1 MGEREPATPTE
12 EPTMLAAYIAVTVV
26 AAIANACAA
35 VLSFTHHKSVVETV
49 ERLRVPV
56 SWMVPLGFLLAAG
69 SLGLVAGFA
78 IPALGTAAAC
88 GLVLYFLFAA
98 GAHIRARDT
107 RLLAWIN
114 WAAFFTLA
122 VAALVMGLAYHGP

>member
-1 MGEREPATPTE
+1 
-12 EPTMLAAYIAVTVV
+12 MLAAYITVTVV
-26 AAIANACAA
+26 AVIANAYAA

-49 ERLRVPV
+49 EWLRVPV

-78 IPALGTAAAC
+78 IPALGTAAAG

-107 RLLAWIN
+107 RLLAWVN
-114 WAAFFTLA
+114 WAAFFSLA
-122 VAALVMGLAYHGP
+122 VAALVVGLAYHGPW

>member
-1 MGEREPATPTE
+1 
-12 EPTMLAAYIAVTVV
+12 MLAAYVAVTVV
-26 AAIANACAA
+26 AAIANASAA

-69 SLGLVAGFA
+69 SLGLLAGFA

-107 RLLAWIN
+107 RLLAWVN

-122 VAALVMGLAYHGP
+122 VAALVVGLAYHGPW

>member
-1 MGEREPATPTE
+1 
-12 EPTMLAAYIAVTVV
+12 MLAAYVAVSVV
-26 AAIANACAA
+26 TAIANAYAA

-69 SLGLVAGFA
+69 SLGLLAGFA

-107 RLLAWIN
+107 RLLAWVN

-122 VAALVMGLAYHGP
+122 VAALVMSRAYHGPW

>member
-1 MGEREPATPTE
+1 MNPPE
-12 EPTMLAAYIAVTVV
+12 EATMLAAYVAVTVV
-26 AAIANACAA
+26 AVIANAYAA

-49 ERLRVPV
+49 ERLRVPL

-69 SLGLVAGFA
+69 SLGLLAGFA
-78 IPALGTAAAC
+78 LPALGTAAAC

-107 RLLAWIN
+107 RLLAWVN

-122 VAALVMGLAYHGP
+122 VAALVVGLAYHGPW